1 MSGRVVSLGAGRPRK
16 PSKLKE
22 LSGTQR
28 ADRVNAA
35 EPSLPPA
42 EMPEPPADLSDDE
55 RAAWVELAALVD
67 PMRIATASDVA
78 AFRVMVQDVAVRA
91 SLLRSYREAGCAP
104 VFIEETKAGPQLR
117 MRPEVHALT
126 SYSKLVLLH
135 FARWGL
141 APADRSRV
149 AALAD
154 PEERKNPLA
163 KFGLGAQR

>member
-1 MSGRVVSLGAGRPRK
+1 MAGKVVALGAGRPRK
-16 PSKLKE
+16 PSRLKE
-22 LSGTQR
+22 LAGTQR
-28 ADRVNAA
+28 ADRVNDA
-35 EPSLPPA
+35 EPALPPA
-42 EMPEPPADLSDDE
+42 AIPAPPADLSDDE
-55 RAAWVELAALVD
+55 RAAWVELAVLVD

-91 SLLRSYREAGCAP
+91 SLLRSYRDAGCLP
-104 VFIEETKAGPQLR
+104 VYTEETKAGPQLR

-149 AALAD
+149 SALAD
-154 PEERKNPLA
+154 PETKRNPIA
-163 KFGLGAQR
+163 KFGLGATR